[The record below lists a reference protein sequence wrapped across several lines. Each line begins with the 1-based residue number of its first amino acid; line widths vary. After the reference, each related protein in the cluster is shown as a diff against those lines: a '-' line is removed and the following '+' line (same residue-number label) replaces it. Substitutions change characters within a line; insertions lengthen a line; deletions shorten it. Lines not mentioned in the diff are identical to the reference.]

1 MGTWVQTTN
10 AWLQPVGE
18 GAWGDGAS
26 TVDQTTCIIQAL
38 IEFKHHASCK
48 GSASRRHSGKGSNSC
63 TKQIPVL
70 QTKGKGRA
78 AAVQAWDTW
87 RGFKD
92 TMKDEDRVGRQDD
105 GETKQTVQKREDRQR
120 VVDEVMLRCL
130 AHRKCSA
137 SVSLRNQHLN
147 DILFVL
153 TVLREVQG
161 FFEGQLL

>member
-1 MGTWVQTTN
+1 
-10 AWLQPVGE
+10 
-18 GAWGDGAS
+18 
-26 TVDQTTCIIQAL
+26 
-38 IEFKHHASCK
+38 
-48 GSASRRHSGKGSNSC
+48 
-63 TKQIPVL
+63 
-70 QTKGKGRA
+70 
-78 AAVQAWDTW
+78 
-87 RGFKD
+87 
-92 TMKDEDRVGRQDD
+92 MKDEDRVGRQDD